1 MASRAPAT
9 EGSASYGTLQFCRGS
24 FADFATHNPTLKA
37 GEIGYA
43 TDKYILKIGDG
54 FTAWNSIT
62 KLCVWSICRFKLY
75 NNNYDYDDD

>member
-24 FADFATHNPTLKA
+24 FADFTTHNPTLKA

-54 FTAWNSIT
+54 
-62 KLCVWSICRFKLY
+62 
-75 NNNYDYDDD
+75 